1 MSELSDRNKCINIF
15 PSYSHVTMPGGRLEK
30 DFEASSSFRSHRV
43 ICILHRGCV
52 CEGAEGGDG
61 KAKEEEKEE

>member
-1 MSELSDRNKCINIF
+1 MYKHIF
-15 PSYSHVTMPGGRLEK
+15 PPIRIIMPGGRWEK

-52 CEGAEGGDG
+52 CEGRKGEGGG
-61 KAKEEEKEE
+61 EAKEEEKEE